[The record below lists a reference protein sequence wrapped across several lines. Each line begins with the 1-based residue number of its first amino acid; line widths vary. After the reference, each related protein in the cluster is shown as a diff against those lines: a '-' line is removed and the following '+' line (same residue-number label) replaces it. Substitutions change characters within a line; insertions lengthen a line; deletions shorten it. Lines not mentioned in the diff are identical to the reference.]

1 MYVDNVSN
9 ISGFGIGVVMI
20 SPEGVRLEKS
30 LRLGFHASN
39 NEVEYEALISS
50 LRAIQQLGAEEVEV
64 FLDSKLVV
72 SQIEGSFKAK
82 DARMQ
87 QYLKLFEALRVAFQK
102 VSVVRIPRSQNSHVD
117 SLATLAS
124 SSDECIPQMISIELL
139 EQLSIKHRVIIASTT
154 VLEPSWMD
162 PYISSLYDG
171 SLPTNSK
178 KSEKVRKTS
187 ARF

>member
-1 MYVDNVSN
+1 MDNVSN

-72 SQIEGSFKAK
+72 SQIEGSFEAK
-82 DARMQ
+82 DSRMQ
-87 QYLKLFEALRVAFQK
+87 HYLKLFRALQ
-102 VSVVRIPRSQNSHVD
+102 
-117 SLATLAS
+117 AT
-124 SSDECIPQMISIELL
+124 
-139 EQLSIKHRVIIASTT
+139 
-154 VLEPSWMD
+154 
-162 PYISSLYDG
+162 
-171 SLPTNSK
+171 
-178 KSEKVRKTS
+178 
-187 ARF
+187 F